1 MLSDPCVLVQSE
13 RIVNVG
19 GGVGAGGGLG
29 CLHPIISTVNNNI
42 YFIIIVLLGSL
53 FWIAPD
59 IRIRLWRS
67 WIPLGQ
73 LVIGRLLG

>member
-1 MLSDPCVLVQSE
+1 MLSDPCMLVQSE

-29 CLHPIISTVNNNI
+29 CLHPIISTVNSNNV

-53 FWIAPD
+53 FWIGLY
-59 IRIRLWRS
+59 IRIRL
-67 WIPLGQ
+67 
-73 LVIGRLLG
+73 

>member
-1 MLSDPCVLVQSE
+1 MLSDPCVLVQLG
-13 RIVNVG
+13 RIVNV
-19 GGVGAGGGLG
+19 GVGAGGGLG
-29 CLHPIISTVNNNI
+29 CLHPIISTVNSNNI

-59 IRIRLWRS
+59 IHIRLWRS
-67 WIPLGQ
+67 WISSGQ